1 MFYDFVTS
9 AGFGAIANCIQVAS
23 AAGIYWTVRELLQSR
38 RTVAIVVRNSTNGD
52 QKELARIPARFVSRA
67 EIMGLVSQT
76 AGAPRLDF
84 SRFKFDYNFGNEV
97 VVELPEESYKLL
109 R

>member
-1 MFYDFVTS
+1 MIYEFFTS
-9 AGFGAIANCIQVAS
+9 AGFGAVANIIQVGS
-23 AAGIYWTVRELLQSR
+23 AGGIAWTVRAMLRDR
-38 RTVAIVVRNSTNGD
+38 RHVAIIVRNGTSGD
-52 QKELARIPARFVSRA
+52 QKILARIPARFVSRA
-67 EIMGLVSQT
+67 EIMGLVSQA

-84 SRFKFDYNFGNEV
+84 SRFKFDYDFREEV

>member
-1 MFYDFVTS
+1 
-9 AGFGAIANCIQVAS
+9 
-23 AAGIYWTVRELLQSR
+23 
-38 RTVAIVVRNSTNGD
+38 
-52 QKELARIPARFVSRA
+52 
-67 EIMGLVSQT
+67 MGVGSQA

-84 SRFKFDYNFGNEV
+84 SRFKFNYEFGNEI

>member
-1 MFYDFVTS
+1 MFDFIFS
-9 AGFGAIANCIQVAS
+9 AGFGALANLIQVAS
-23 AAGIYWTVRELLQSR
+23 ACGIYWTVRELLRSR
-38 RTVAIVVRNSTNGD
+38 RHVAIIVRNSTTGD

-67 EIMGLVSQT
+67 EVMGLVSQA

-84 SRFKFDYNFGNEV
+84 SRFKFDYEFREEI